1 MRISHVLIL
10 LVLLGV
16 AFVSCKQDAAS
27 AAAEVKK
34 EQEDALKALDKSF
47 AELKASS
54 TEVVDFRIL
63 KDALPE
69 KLQGMDRVSHN
80 GQKTGIAGLNISTA
94 DAEYREGDKTISI
107 TLLDSGGFGAALAG
121 LAEWSQLE
129 MDKETDQ
136 GYERTTMIDG
146 KRAYEKFDRTAK
158 TGEIAMIAA
167 DRFLVNVKGTNIT
180 EEDLRAAVSK
190 IQLKG

>member
-16 AFVSCKQDAAS
+16 TLFSCKQDAAS
-27 AAAEVKK
+27 AAADVKK

-47 AELKASS
+47 SALKANSA
-54 TEVVDFRIL
+54 EVVDFRIL
-63 KDALPE
+63 KDALPD
-69 KLQGMDRVSHN
+69 KVQGMERVSHT

-94 DAEYREGDKTISI
+94 DAEYRDGDKTISI

-121 LAEWSQLE
+121 LADWSQLE
-129 MDKETDQ
+129 IDKETDQ

-146 KRAYEKFDRTAK
+146 KRAYEKYDRTSRI
-158 TGEIAMIAA
+158 GEIAMIAA
-167 DRFLVNVKGTNIT
+167 DRFLVNVKGNNIT
-180 EEDLRAAVSK
+180 EEDLRMAVSK
-190 IQLKG
+190 IHLKD